1 MNHAQMRMR
10 LRHQRVVSHVLSDV
24 EGFIVTGEGALFGTE
39 RQVDGAAIA
48 DFSGLQCQVLIN
60 RGISSGNCPQ
70 MISPEYI

>member
-48 DFSGLQCQVLIN
+48 DFSGLQRQILVDKKVLN
-60 RGISSGNCPQ
+60 SGNLAVK
-70 MISPEYI
+70 ISTCL